1 MKVAIVGCGNAGCT
15 IGADLSLRGHEVT
28 LVKTST
34 ALHQENFLKML
45 ETGAIILEEN
55 DEKKTAI
62 VGVST
67 DLESSVRGREVVIL
81 YVQTNYQENIIRVL
95 SKYLEDGQVVLIEPG
110 YLATSY
116 FLKYCDKDI
125 TIVEA
130 ESSPI
135 DCRIIEPGHV
145 KVLFRNTCNPIGVYP
160 VLKKQ
165 YAKEKLDVLGFPFEY
180 ISNVVEAA
188 LHNPNLIVHTIGA
201 IFSIPRIEYV
211 NKHGGSYWMYK
222 EVFSP
227 HVWNLVEALDE
238 EKMNVLGNLGCIRL
252 PYVEACKHRNSL
264 DEDRDATEV
273 FFDYANNSSPSG
285 PDVPDSRYITE
296 DVPQGLVLL
305 ESLGEAQG
313 IKTSVCTALIDCAS
327 ALLKRDFRAEGRTLD
342 SLGYDNIKRIFED
355 CGVDADY

>member
-1 MKVAIVGCGNAGCT
+1 MRVTIVGCGNAGCT
-15 IGADLSLRGHEVT
+15 VGADLSLRGHDVT
-28 LVKTST
+28 LVKTSN
-34 ALHQENFLKML
+34 ALHQDNFIKIK
-45 ETGAIILEEN
+45 ETGSIILEEGN
-55 DEKKTAI
+55 EQKTAK
-62 VGVST
+62 VAVST
-67 DLESSVRGREVVIL
+67 NLGKSIHGREVIIL
-81 YVQTNYQENIIRVL
+81 YVQTNYQEKNIRNL
-95 SKYLEDGQVVLIEPG
+95 SKYLEDGQVVLVEPG
-110 YLATSY
+110 YLATAF
-116 FLKYCDKDI
+116 FLRYCDKDI
-125 TIVEA
+125 TVVEA

-135 DCRIIEPGHV
+135 DCRIVEPGHV
-145 KVLFRNTCNPIGVYP
+145 RVLFRNSCNPIGVYP
-160 VLKKQ
+160 VANKQ
-165 YAKEKLDVLGFPFEY
+165 YARGKLDLLGFPFEY
-180 ISNVVEAA
+180 ISNVAEAA

-211 NKHGGSYWMYK
+211 MRNGGSYWMYK

-238 EKMNVLGNLGCIRL
+238 EKMNVLEKLGCARL

-305 ESLGEAQG
+305 ESLGLAQG
-313 IKTSVCTALIDCAS
+313 TETPVCSGLINCAS

-342 SLGYDNIKRIFED
+342 KLGHDNIKAIFED
-355 CGVDADY
+355 YDVNAV